1 MKILYLSDSI
11 LPSQSANS
19 VHVMKMC
26 EAFAALGHEVVLV
39 GLNGAKIDRNIF
51 EYYGV
56 RNNFLVKQNRLPKIP
71 GLLLFH
77 AVYSLLIY
85 SRYKPDFIFG
95 RSFFSIYLCSIFS
108 PAFSFETHTPVNTLP
123 RHFQFAFKRIIK
135 AISLHKLIVI
145 SDKLRQIISNE
156 CPEFPLQRIE
166 VLHDGASSFSNL
178 RAETRSLH
186 QGNGVLQIG
195 YVGSI
200 QRGRGVDVLLQ
211 LAYELPTMDFH
222 IVGGSKT
229 DVLRNLNLTEVPSNV
244 RFYGFVPP
252 SVATELTKQFD
263 VVVAPY
269 QTNTSVKSGKNT
281 SVYMSPLKIFEYM
294 AARKP
299 IVCSDLPVLREV
311 LSEHNSILVPPNDV
325 NSWKDAILR
334 LQDASLRY
342 KLANQ
347 AFQTFETN
355 FTWTVRA
362 QRILAK

>member
-85 SRYKPDFIFG
+85 WRYKPDFVFG
-95 RSFFSIYLCSIFS
+95 RSFFSVYLCSIFRPS
-108 PAFSFETHTPVNTLP
+108 FSFETHNPVNTLP
-123 RHFQFAFKRIIK
+123 SHFQFAFKRIIK
-135 AISLHKLIVI
+135 SGSMCQLIVI
-145 SDKLRQIISNE
+145 SDKLRQIISSE
-156 CPEFPLQRIE
+156 CPELSLQKIE
-166 VLHDGASSFSNL
+166 VLHDGASVFSNSPEKTVTL
-178 RAETRSLH
+178 QR
-186 QGNGVLQIG
+186 GNGALQIG

-211 LAYELPTMDFH
+211 IAYELPMMDFH
-222 IVGGSKT
+222 IVGGSQA
-229 DVLRNLNLTEVPSNV
+229 DVLRNLNLTQVPSNV
-244 RFYGFVPP
+244 RCYGFVPP
-252 SVATELTKQFD
+252 SVASVLTQQFD

-281 SVYMSPLKIFEYM
+281 SGYMSPLKIFEYM

-311 LSEHNSILVPPNDV
+311 LSEHNSILVPASDV

-334 LQDASLRY
+334 LQDVDLRN

-347 AFQTFETN
+347 AFQTFETS

-362 QRILAK
+362 QKILPK